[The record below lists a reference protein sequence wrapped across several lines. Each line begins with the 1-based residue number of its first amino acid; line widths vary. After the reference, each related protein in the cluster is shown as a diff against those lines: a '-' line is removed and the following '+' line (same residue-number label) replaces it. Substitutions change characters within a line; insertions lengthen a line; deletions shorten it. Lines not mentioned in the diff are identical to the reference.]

1 MSTACP
7 KCGSRYLRP
16 SRTRNFS
23 EQIGLLRLETPLRCL
38 DCKERFFAPTIVWS
52 DLRFAKC
59 PVCRRMDLNGWT
71 GKTYTHPPFWVG
83 LKVRL
88 GARKWRC
95 EYCRLNFASFRKRK
109 EVFTFKRWK
118 NLLPQAETHDPET
131 PTPAV
136 ENRPSKPPEPAV
148 HSVAVPD
155 SARKAALEKLVGTK
169 KKAAGA

>member
-23 EQIGLLRLETPLRCL
+23 EQIGLLRLESPLRCL
-38 DCKERFFAPTIVWS
+38 HCKERFFAPTIVWS
-52 DLRFAKC
+52 DLLFAKC

-71 GKTYTHPPFWVG
+71 GKTYTDPPFWVA
-83 LKVRL
+83 LKVSL

-118 NLLPQAETHDPET
+118 KLVPQAEVHDPET
-131 PTPAV
+131 RTPEVVRQPKVNAV
-136 ENRPSKPPEPAV
+136 GEPG
-148 HSVAVPD
+148 
-155 SARKAALEKLVGTK
+155 SAQKAALEKLVGPK
-169 KKAAGA
+169 KKAARA